1 MTRFG
6 VLLLAL
12 LLVLATNPAGAQD
25 SIQNVAFFYPLRT
38 RRPVIEREL
47 EVRVAHAK
55 GRDGRTTEAAAALE
69 LPILPRWQVEI
80 EVPLVFQDPEDG
92 EAQGGVGDLSVENK
106 VMVWQSLDWLS
117 QIAVGVEVRLPTGS
131 ERRGLGGEAALQPF
145 RSGGTAAGRL
155 AGLPGGAERFHV
167 NAHVPGPNQQELTA
181 SAAVGWPGHPWVHA

>member
-69 LPILPRWQVEI
+69 LPILPRRRW
-80 EVPLVFQDPEDG
+80 
-92 EAQGGVGDLSVENK
+92 AGGSASGSRHCWSWSPSRARARRRTTSWVT
-106 VMVWQSLDWLS
+106 
-117 QIAVGVEVRLPTGS
+117 VR
-131 ERRGLGGEAALQPF
+131 
-145 RSGGTAAGRL
+145 
-155 AGLPGGAERFHV
+155 
-167 NAHVPGPNQQELTA
+167 A
-181 SAAVGWPGHPWVHA
+181 SASCPASTRGCCHARRSASGWSCR